1 MNLFSIRKGRGRVR
15 FHGAGLNI
23 WGSYEILFIKK
34 PTLLQ
39 MQEKQT
45 NRKIYTASKNYILL
59 W

>member
-1 MNLFSIRKGRGRVR
+1 MVWDRHKN
-15 FHGAGLNI
+15 GAGLNI